1 MHRISIIRKLA
12 LDADSIVVPTTKQKK
27 RQSTKDVGGAA
38 ADDSGEP
45 ARKKDKRA
53 PATPKSKKAAVVE
66 DVNLSGNRNGNA
78 TVEDRYENE
87 DNETIQP
94 ETEV

>member
-12 LDADSIVVPTTKQKK
+12 LDADSIVVPTARQRK
-27 RQSTKDVGGAA
+27 RQSTKAVGGAA

-53 PATPKSKKAAVVE
+53 PAIPKDKKGELVE
-66 DVNLSGNRNGNA
+66 DVNLSSNENGNA
-78 TVEDRYENE
+78 TAEEDRYENE
-87 DNETIQP
+87 DNETI
-94 ETEV
+94 